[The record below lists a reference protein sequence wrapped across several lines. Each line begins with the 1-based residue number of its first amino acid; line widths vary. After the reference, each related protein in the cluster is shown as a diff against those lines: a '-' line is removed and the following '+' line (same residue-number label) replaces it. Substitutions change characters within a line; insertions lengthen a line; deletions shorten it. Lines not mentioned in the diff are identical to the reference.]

1 MLHIGSLNL
10 DSSEEYPAGMDLL
23 TLPFQGRS
31 DLNSYALKFIERL
44 KPKALYLHHFDD
56 AFPPLSSTVDIAPF
70 VKKVGREYPGLR
82 VIVPAFQEA
91 VTI

>member
-1 MLHIGSLNL
+1 MGSLNL

-31 DLNSYALKFIERL
+31 DLNSYVLKFIERL

-56 AFPPLSSTVDIAPF
+56 AFPPVSSPVDTAPF
-70 VKKVGREYPGLR
+70 VKKVAREYPGLP
-82 VIVPAFQEA
+82 VIVPAFKEA
-91 VTI
+91 VEV